1 MILRLAEVEYRAGR
15 WSIAARLAND
25 ALEIAVETGRS
36 NFAGEILS
44 LRAGI
49 AAAMGHAD
57 RAREDGLESLSVCER
72 LGDRWFELHARWAL
86 GFLELSLGDHDACH
100 TWLEPLVRLT
110 EEMGLEEPGAIP
122 FVPDEVEALVALGE
136 LEAATRLTDR
146 LERQGRALDRPLALA
161 TAARCRG
168 LIMGASRELGLAEE
182 HLARALSEH
191 ARVQQ
196 PFERARTLLI
206 AGTIHRRNRK
216 KRSARELL
224 QEALE
229 SFEELGASL
238 WASKARAELAR
249 IGGRAV
255 VVGELTDTER
265 AVASLAAEGSTN
277 KEIADRLFIS
287 VKTVEANLS
296 RVFSK
301 LHVGSRR
308 ELRNALE
315 PLEGGEQT

>member
-1 MILRLAEVEYRAGR
+1 
-15 WSIAARLAND
+15 
-25 ALEIAVETGRS
+25 
-36 NFAGEILS
+36 
-44 LRAGI
+44 
-49 AAAMGHAD
+49 
-57 RAREDGLESLSVCER
+57 
-72 LGDRWFELHARWAL
+72 
-86 GFLELSLGDHDACH
+86 
-100 TWLEPLVRLT
+100 
-110 EEMGLEEPGAIP
+110 MGLEEPGAIP